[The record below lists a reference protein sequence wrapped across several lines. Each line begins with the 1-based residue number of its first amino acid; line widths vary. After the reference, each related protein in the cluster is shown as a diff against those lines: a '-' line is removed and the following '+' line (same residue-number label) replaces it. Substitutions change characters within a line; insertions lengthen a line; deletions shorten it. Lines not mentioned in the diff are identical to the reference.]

1 MSSQE
6 ETPAALP
13 DGDESG
19 SLELHRSRHAA
30 LSENGGALSE
40 NGSGGDTA
48 TAVAVPIEDRSEDE
62 DYAEVIRA
70 QRRRRTRRVL
80 ILVLA
85 VVVLAAAVVAATGL
99 LGRRDKGTAS
109 VAPSGPPATAKVEKT
124 TLSRTQT
131 VDGTLGYGDV
141 DNVQAPPGGKG
152 GAGGG
157 SSGAG
162 IITWLPSE
170 GDTIERGDPVYRVD
184 QEKVPLLYGSIPLYR
199 TLSDGSEG
207 DDVKQLEKN
216 LSALGYDGFTVD
228 DEYTGSTADAVQ
240 EWQDDLGRDET
251 GVVKP
256 GDAVVASGARRV
268 SALTSSPGALPAG
281 VLLKWTGTTRVV
293 DVDLDTDYADLVRI
307 GTKATVELPDGTEVA
322 GQVTD
327 IGTPTS
333 KAGSGTSGSS
343 DDGATI
349 PVELSIKDQKKLGN
363 YEAAKVDVHLTAET
377 HKNVLAVPINALVAQ
392 SDGGYAVEAV
402 TATGTRY
409 VPVKTGMFSD
419 SYVQVSGAGITEG
432 MVVGV
437 PK

>member
-1 MSSQE
+1 MSSQDE
-6 ETPAALP
+6 NPAALP
-13 DGDESG
+13 SADESG
-19 SLELHRSRHAA
+19 SLEVHRSQHAA
-30 LSENGGALSE
+30 LDESGA
-40 NGSGGDTA
+40 GGDTA
-48 TAVAVPIEDRSEDE
+48 TAVAVPIDDRSEE
-62 DYAEVIRA
+62 DDLAEVARA
-70 QRRRRTRRVL
+70 QRRRRRRRVL
-80 ILVLA
+80 ILVL
-85 VVVLAAAVVAATGL
+85 VVVVVAAAVIAATGL
-99 LGRRDKGTAS
+99 LGRRNKGDAS
-109 VAPSGPPATAKVEKT
+109 VAPSGPPATAKVKRT

-141 DNVQAPPGGKG
+141 DNVLGPPGGKG
-152 GAGGG
+152 GSGGG

-170 GDTIERGDPVYRVD
+170 GDVIDRGDTVYRVD

-199 TLSDGSEG
+199 NLSDGSEG
-207 DDVKQLEKN
+207 DDVKELESN
-216 LSALGYDGFTVD
+216 LSALGYTGFTVD
-228 DEYTGSTADAVQ
+228 DEYTSATADAVE

-268 SALTSSPGALPAG
+268 SALASSPGAVPTG

-293 DVDLDTDYADLVRI
+293 DVDLDTDYADLVKM
-307 GTKATVELPDGTEVA
+307 GTRATVELPDGTDVA

-333 KAGSGTSGSS
+333 KSASSSGSS
-343 DDGATI
+343 SSSDEGATI
-349 PVELSIKDQKKLGN
+349 PIELSIKDQKKLGS
-363 YEAAKVDVHLTAET
+363 YQAAKVDVDLTAET

-392 SDGGYAVEAV
+392 PNGGYAVEAV
-402 TATGTRY
+402 TPTGSRF

-419 SYVQVSGAGITEG
+419 SYVEVSGAGVTEG
-432 MVVGV
+432 MIVGV